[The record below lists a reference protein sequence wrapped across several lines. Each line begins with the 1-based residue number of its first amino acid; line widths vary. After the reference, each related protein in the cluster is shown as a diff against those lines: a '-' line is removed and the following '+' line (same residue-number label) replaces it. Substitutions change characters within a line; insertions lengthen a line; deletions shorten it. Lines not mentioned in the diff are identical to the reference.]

1 MNRDTHS
8 IFESYQNIIIERADL
23 DDIKTTGVGSIVR
36 VDFKGNQYEFKVT
49 KSEVDG
55 TNVDLMGTAER
66 DYPMLS
72 VDETSAGT
80 VTKGTPVT
88 IIDTDNPKLSIFYIN
103 NIRGGMEESDAT
115 TFGNDW
121 GNWLEITGKI
131 EKGSEGD
138 GTSGTSGEA
147 PGEDKI
153 TPKPWRSPGAWAARK
168 AAGLAGDILSKGD
181 YGKGFGSGRDTAM
194 KAAGALQKYSKSP
207 KTVSTPGTRP
217 EDDIIY

>member
-1 MNRDTHS
+1 MNRDTHN

-23 DDIKTTGVGSIVR
+23 DDIETTGVGSIVR
-36 VDFKGNQYEFKVT
+36 VDFKGSQYEFKVT

-55 TNVDLMGTAER
+55 TNVDLLGTAER

-80 VTKGTPVT
+80 VTRGTPVT

-121 GNWLEITGKI
+121 GNWLE
-131 EKGSEGD
+131 
-138 GTSGTSGEA
+138 
-147 PGEDKI
+147 
-153 TPKPWRSPGAWAARK
+153 
-168 AAGLAGDILSKGD
+168 
-181 YGKGFGSGRDTAM
+181 
-194 KAAGALQKYSKSP
+194 
-207 KTVSTPGTRP
+207 
-217 EDDIIY
+217 